1 MATRSRPQPGF
12 EAFERFREEWSRR
25 DFLKTVSI
33 GAAYAAFMT
42 GGIAALE
49 ACANAGQG
57 NQVQNLTPQKGGTLI
72 EGWSTEPQYLLPV
85 RSSDV
90 YSNIANRLLFEGLL
104 YRDDKG
110 KLQPNFAEKLPDVSS
125 DGLTYTF
132 KLRNDIKWSDGTPV
146 TPDDVVFTYQLYY
159 DKKYDG
165 LLGNSRPTA
174 TRYIQSVTASGNT
187 IIMQTT
193 SRYAPFL
200 DTIVSVYPIVP
211 KKVLESKTAAQL
223 NTDPFNSGP
232 PISNGKFKFQ
242 SWTKGDKLVLVRNE
256 NYFRGPVYL
265 DSWVYKKVPDAVAVL
280 QQLKTGEIDVGRLD
294 FSSYDEAKAQPNL
307 NVLSFLTFG
316 FDEFIFQFDPAKP
329 QGQILGDKAVRQAL
343 VYGLDRQ
350 ALVNAS
356 YFGQASVA
364 NSFLP
369 PISWAY
375 NKDVS
380 PKYPYDPK
388 KAGDLLDSAGWKM
401 GPGGVREKEGQK
413 LTLDM
418 VTNADNTTR
427 VKNLQIMQDQWKKI
441 GVDAQIRTLANLVL
455 SSNLLTAERNFGVM
469 FIGFS
474 LNPDPD
480 QSGIWHSR
488 AAAVG
493 GNNGGLF
500 KNDQMDKLWDDT
512 VAEVDQSKRK
522 ALYFQLQNLFADQL
536 PACILC
542 NPNGIYGVN
551 KRVHGYN
558 LNAYWIYGGG
568 FSPHMKNA
576 WVEQKK

>member
-1 MATRSRPQPGF
+1 RPGEKSPHALPATPRPP
-12 EAFERFREEWSRR
+12 APR
-25 DFLKTVSI
+25 
-33 GAAYAAFMT
+33 
-42 GGIAALE
+42 
-49 ACANAGQG
+49 
-57 NQVQNLTPQKGGTLI
+57 
-72 EGWSTEPQYLLPV
+72 
-85 RSSDV
+85 
-90 YSNIANRLLFEGLL
+90 
-104 YRDDKG
+104 
-110 KLQPNFAEKLPDVSS
+110 
-125 DGLTYTF
+125 YTQ
-132 KLRNDIKWSDGTPV
+132 R
-146 TPDDVVFTYQLYY
+146 
-159 DKKYDG
+159 
-165 LLGNSRPTA
+165 A
-174 TRYIQSVTASGNT
+174 TASGNS
-187 IIMQTT
+187 IIMQTP

-211 KKVLESKTAAQL
+211 KKVLEGKAAAQL

-316 FDEFIFQFDPAKP
+316 FDEFICQVAPAKP

-401 GPGGVREKEGQK
+401 GPGG
-413 LTLDM
+413 
-418 VTNADNTTR
+418 
-427 VKNLQIMQDQWKKI
+427 
-441 GVDAQIRTLANLVL
+441 
-455 SSNLLTAERNFGVM
+455 
-469 FIGFS
+469 
-474 LNPDPD
+474 
-480 QSGIWHSR
+480 
-488 AAAVG
+488 
-493 GNNGGLF
+493 
-500 KNDQMDKLWDDT
+500 
-512 VAEVDQSKRK
+512 
-522 ALYFQLQNLFADQL
+522 
-536 PACILC
+536 
-542 NPNGIYGVN
+542 
-551 KRVHGYN
+551 
-558 LNAYWIYGGG
+558 
-568 FSPHMKNA
+568 
-576 WVEQKK
+576 